1 MRSTVKEGPMTFQ
14 SAATTVEELV
24 TAANIEVI
32 PLRGA
37 DEKALAIPPASTITI
52 TCSPK
57 FGLERTLEHV
67 IRARESGHRVV
78 PHLAARMVEDEAQLQ
93 RFLRILSSV
102 GVEDL
107 YVIGGDGADPVGK
120 YSEAFHVL
128 EAIQELGHDLQRIGV
143 GCYPEGHPN
152 IADDALVD
160 ALQRKQPYADYMV
173 SQLCFDAATLTGWL
187 RTMREAGISLPVRIG
202 VAAPLQTRKL
212 IELSLKIGVGSSVK
226 FLTKQHGFVG
236 NLLLGRSY
244 TPEALISQIVEEA
257 GFDELGIEGL
267 HLFSFN
273 QLDATVEWQR
283 RISAAADV
291 SAENVVGES
300 AAAAG

>member
-1 MRSTVKEGPMTFQ
+1 MTFQ
-14 SAATTVEELV
+14 SAVTSVEELV
-24 TAANIEVI
+24 TTANIEVI

-37 DEKALAIPPASTITI
+37 DEKALAIPSASTITI

-57 FGLERTLEHV
+57 FGLERTLDHV

-93 RFLRILSSV
+93 RFLGILSSV
-102 GVEDL
+102 GVDDL
-107 YVIGGDGADPVGK
+107 YVVGGDGADPVGK
-120 YSEAFHVL
+120 YSEAFHIL
-128 EAIQELGHDLQRIGV
+128 EAIQELDHDLQRIGV

-173 SQLCFDAATLTGWL
+173 SQLCFDAAAFTGWL
-187 RTMREAGISLPVRIG
+187 RTMREAGITLPVRIG

-244 TPEALISQIVEEA
+244 TPEALISQIVSEN
-257 GFDELGIEGL
+257 GFGELGIEGL

-273 QLDATVEWQR
+273 QIDASVEWQS
-283 RISAAADV
+283 RISAAAT
-291 SAENVVGES
+291 A
-300 AAAAG
+300 

>member
-1 MRSTVKEGPMTFQ
+1 MRSTVRKVQKTFQ
-14 SAATTVEELV
+14 SAVTTVEDLV
-24 TAANIEVI
+24 TEANIEVI

-37 DEKALAIPPASTITI
+37 DEKALAIPSASTITI

-57 FGLERTLEHV
+57 FGLERTLDHV

-93 RFLRILSSV
+93 RFLGALSSV
-102 GVEDL
+102 GVDDL
-107 YVIGGDGADPVGK
+107 YVVGGDGADPVGK
-120 YSEAFHVL
+120 YSEAFHIL
-128 EAIQELGHDLQRIGV
+128 EAIQELDHDLQRIGV

-152 IADDALVD
+152 IADEALVD

-173 SQLCFDAATLTGWL
+173 SQLCFDAVAFTGWL
-187 RTMREAGISLPVRIG
+187 RTVRDVGITLPVRIG

-244 TPEALISQIVEEA
+244 TPETLISQIVNEP

-273 QLDATVEWQR
+273 QIDASVEWQR
-283 RISAAADV
+283 RISAAAT
-291 SAENVVGES
+291 A
-300 AAAAG
+300 

>member
-1 MRSTVKEGPMTFQ
+1 MTFQ

-93 RFLRILSSV
+93 RFLGILSSV

-107 YVIGGDGADPVGK
+107 YVVGGDGADPVGQ
-120 YSEAFHVL
+120 YSEAFHIL
-128 EAIQELGHDLQRIGV
+128 EAIQGLDHDLQRIGV

-152 IADDALVD
+152 IADDALID

-173 SQLCFDAATLTGWL
+173 SQLCFDAATFTGWL
-187 RTMREAGISLPVRIG
+187 RTMREAGISLPVRVG

-244 TPEALISQIVEEA
+244 TPEALIAQIVNET

-273 QLDATVEWQR
+273 QIDPTVEWQH
-283 RISAAADV
+283 RISAGANL
-291 SAENVVGES
+291 SAENFVGKSS
-300 AAAAG
+300 ASTR

>member
-14 SAATTVEELV
+14 SAVTTVEELV
-24 TAANIEVI
+24 TTANIEVI

-37 DEKALAIPPASTITI
+37 DEKALAIPSASTITI

-57 FGLERTLEHV
+57 FGLERTLDHV

-93 RFLRILSSV
+93 RFLGILSSV
-102 GVEDL
+102 GVDDL
-107 YVIGGDGADPVGK
+107 YVVGGDGADPVGK
-120 YSEAFHVL
+120 YSEAFHIL
-128 EAIQELGHDLQRIGV
+128 ETIQELDHDLQRIGV

-173 SQLCFDAATLTGWL
+173 SQLCFDAAAFTGWL
-187 RTMREAGISLPVRIG
+187 RTMREAGITLPVRIG

-244 TPEALISQIVEEA
+244 TPETLISQIVSEN
-257 GFDELGIEGL
+257 GFGELGIEGL

-273 QLDATVEWQR
+273 QIDASIEWQR
-283 RISAAADV
+283 RIFAAAT
-291 SAENVVGES
+291 A
-300 AAAAG
+300 

>member
-37 DEKALAIPPASTITI
+37 DEKAMAIPVASTITI

-57 FGLERTLEHV
+57 FGLDRTLEHV
-67 IRARESGHRVV
+67 IRARESGRRVV

-93 RFLRILSSV
+93 RFLEILSAV
-102 GVEDL
+102 GVDDL

-120 YSEAFHVL
+120 FSEAFQIL
-128 EAIQELGHDLQRIGV
+128 EAIQGLDHDLLRIGV

-152 IADDALVD
+152 IPEDALID
-160 ALQRKQPYADYMV
+160 ALRRKQPYADYMV
-173 SQLCFDAATLTGWL
+173 SQLCFDAAAFTCWL
-187 RTMREAGISLPVRIG
+187 RTTREAGITLPVRIG
-202 VAAPLQTRKL
+202 VAAPVQTRKL

-244 TPEALISQIVEEA
+244 TPETLISPIVNEA

-273 QLDATVEWQR
+273 QVDATVEWQR
-283 RISAAADV
+283 QICAAAT
-291 SAENVVGES
+291 A
-300 AAAAG
+300 

>member
-1 MRSTVKEGPMTFQ
+1 
-14 SAATTVEELV
+14 
-24 TAANIEVI
+24 VI

-57 FGLERTLEHV
+57 FGLDRTLEHV
-67 IRARESGHRVV
+67 IRARESGHRVI
-78 PHLAARMVEDEAQLQ
+78 PHLAARMVEDEAQL
-93 RFLRILSSV
+93 RHFLGTLSSV
-102 GVEDL
+102 GVDDL

-120 YSEAFHVL
+120 YTEAFHIL
-128 EAIQELGHDLQRIGV
+128 EAIQELDHDLRRVGV

-160 ALQRKQPYADYMV
+160 ALHRKQPYADYMV
-173 SQLCFDAATLTGWL
+173 SQLCFDASTFTGWL
-187 RTMREAGISLPVRIG
+187 RTVRETGITLPVRVG

-244 TPEALISQIVEEA
+244 TPETLISQIIGEA
-257 GFDELGIEGL
+257 GYNELGIEGL

-273 QLDATVEWQR
+273 QIDATVEWQR
-283 RISAAADV
+283 QMSEAATA
-291 SAENVVGES
+291 
-300 AAAAG
+300 